1 MALIITLQ
9 IQHESLEK
17 NNKKKKQH
25 TCGLERAGTGQ
36 KSALHNTPK
45 SGLDSSIMEWKI
57 SLNKEQEIQIYWA
70 NYSSII

>member
-17 NNKKKKQH
+17 NNNKKKKQH

-45 SGLDSSIMEWKI
+45 SGLDSTSVALWSER
-57 SLNKEQEIQIYWA
+57 
-70 NYSSII
+70 